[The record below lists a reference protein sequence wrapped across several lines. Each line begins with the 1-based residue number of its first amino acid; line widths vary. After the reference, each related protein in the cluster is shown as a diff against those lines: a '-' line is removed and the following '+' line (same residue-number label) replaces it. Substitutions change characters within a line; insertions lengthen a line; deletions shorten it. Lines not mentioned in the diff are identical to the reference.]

1 MNAHSHTRFE
11 NVDQEAGLP
20 NGRYLMEI
28 VESDAVNHGSA
39 TDLVLTAEVTRGD
52 HAGKRIAF
60 RLLLDVVQDPDDDTV
75 DAEFSGRDIV
85 EYASLCRAT
94 GLDNPTFVE
103 DFHNRPFS
111 ALVSGRGRKQ
121 VVAGFEGPEFG
132 IKPANDDAPAPKQAK
147 PTPARGPDGRF
158 LPRGHAEPE
167 AGVEEAD
174 QPESAANST
183 TPSEPEAVP
192 YERWSE
198 AWQRADRYNVL
209 THNISMLWR
218 LLSPKIED
226 DLGRATGPLN
236 GVLKGGG
243 EGLYVL
249 AKEDVEVLDYHLLK
263 LGELIDD
270 LVAVDAA

>member
-1 MNAHSHTRFE
+1 MNAHAHKGFE
-11 NVDQEAGLP
+11 GSTTSQDRLP
-20 NGRYLMEI
+20 NRRCLMEI
-28 VESDAVNHGSA
+28 VQSDTFTLHGDTEIRFQA
-39 TDLVLTAEVTRGD
+39 QIVGGEYEGRLVDFGMTVTRQFEVDEEGYETETERGETGD
-52 HAGKRIAF
+52 R
-60 RLLLDVVQDPDDDTV
+60 
-75 DAEFSGRDIV
+75 
-85 EYASLCRAT
+85 EYAAIRWAT
-94 GLDNPTFVE
+94 GVFDPQDTSDLHGKLFAASVGYRNGSYRVDGF
-103 DFHNRPFS
+103 DRPR
-111 ALVSGRGRKQ
+111 AY
-121 VVAGFEGPEFG
+121 
-132 IKPANDDAPAPKQAK
+132 DAPAPKQTKA
-147 PTPARGPDGRF
+147 TPPRGPDGRF
-158 LPRGHAEPE
+158 LPRGHAVAE

-236 GVLKGGG
+236 GLLKGGG

-270 LVAVDAA
+270 LVAVDAK